1 MGNSDLRFLRALIGT
16 NLRAS
21 ASLRGAFLLQA
32 CFMFVNNLTFFSVWW
47 IFFQKFPE
55 IRGWR
60 LPDLAALYGIT
71 AFAIGFML
79 VFGGGV
85 RHLARMITDGEL
97 DPLLTQPKNV
107 LLHVLGS
114 NSRPSGWGDMIS
126 GLGLVLFSGHAHGAN
141 LLLLPVLLGTSI
153 LVFFGA
159 AVMAQSLAFWLGPVE
174 QLSWQLVEFVVT
186 FSVYPQTVYPMY
198 LKVVLFTLIPGG
210 FISFLPVTLL
220 REFNPWLFLAVLGG
234 AGIYVSLAT
243 FVFYRG
249 LRVYESGNRIGARL

>member
-1 MGNSDLRFLRALIGT
+1 MRALVGT

-32 CFMFVNNLTFFSVWW
+32 LFMLVNNLTFFSVWW
-47 IFFQKFPE
+47 IFFQRFPE

-85 RHLARMITDGEL
+85 RYLARMIADGEL
-97 DPLLTQPKNV
+97 DPLLTQPKSV

-126 GLGLVLFSGHAHGAN
+126 GAGLILFSGHAQGAN
-141 LLLLPVLLGTSI
+141 AALVLLLLATSI

-186 FSVYPQTVYPMY
+186 FSVYPQTVYPFY
-198 LKVVLFTLIPGG
+198 LKLVLFTVIPGG
-210 FISFLPVTLL
+210 FISYLPVTLL
-220 REFNPWLFLAVLGG
+220 REFHPGLLLAVLAG
-234 AGIYVSLAT
+234 AAAYTALANL
-243 FVFYRG
+243 VFYRG
-249 LRVYESGNRIGARL
+249 LRVYESGNRIGARQ